1 MKIIRSYLKLKFD
14 LVFFFFFFYTFKP
27 DNQNSY
33 TKLTYS
39 PSPMQNS
46 SALRIL
52 WNVSDHRI
60 DVSLALYSDS
70 FLKSVDIF
78 KLYPIGP
85 DSYDLKKNTNIF
97 PKYGEKKMRSRPY
110 RVVKKRRS
118 TRNRK

>member
-1 MKIIRSYLKLKFD
+1 
-14 LVFFFFFFYTFKP
+14 
-27 DNQNSY
+27 
-33 TKLTYS
+33 
-39 PSPMQNS
+39 MQNS

-52 WNVSDHRI
+52 WNVSDRRI

-97 PKYGEKKMRSRPY
+97 PKYGEKKIRSRPY